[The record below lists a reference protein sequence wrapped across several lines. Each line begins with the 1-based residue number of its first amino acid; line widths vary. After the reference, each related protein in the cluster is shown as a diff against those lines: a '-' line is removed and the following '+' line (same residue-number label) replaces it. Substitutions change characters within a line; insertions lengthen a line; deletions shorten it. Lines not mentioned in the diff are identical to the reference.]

1 MKCSGFK
8 WLQCIGIAFAVW
20 GAVGCSSADVRNEV
34 VARVNGEEIKISEL
48 REFLGIRGGGFAAS
62 DVPQERKKEVLDRLI
77 AGRMLTQDARAR
89 GFDNTEEF
97 RNNLKNNEMDATI
110 AALFGK
116 ELEARGKPSEKEVD
130 DEAKKLREA
139 DKNLSEKDAAG
150 KAKRTV
156 VERNNRKLEEDLIA
170 EAKKE
175 TPYSIDHVALEKV
188 GKGGVVDEG
197 TVLATVGE
205 EKITYGALMKIL
217 EAASPGS
224 HSGQELAKNAVVI
237 GRMLDREVTGK
248 ALVAYAKKKGVDK
261 TDWMKKTRGEL
272 ERNILISLLADK
284 VVLKDIAVTDK
295 DVEAAYKEHERMFVK
310 EGKKVPLAE
319 VRGQIQSFI
328 LNDRRKKALEAYIIE
343 LKKKAKITVE
353 ESLLTKV

>member
-1 MKCSGFK
+1 
-8 WLQCIGIAFAVW
+8 
-20 GAVGCSSADVRNEV
+20 

-62 DVPQERKKEVLDRLI
+62 DVPQEKKKEALDRLI
-77 AGRMLTQDARAR
+77 AGQMLTQDARAR
-89 GFDNTEEF
+89 GLDNTEEF
-97 RNNLKNNEMDATI
+97 RKNIKNNEMDATI

-116 ELEARGKPSEKEVD
+116 ESEARGKPGEKEVD

-156 VERNNRKLEEDLIA
+156 VERNIRKLEEELIA

-175 TPYSIDHVALEKV
+175 TPSSIDHVAVEKV
-188 GKGGVVDEG
+188 GKGGLVEEG

-205 EKITYGALMKIL
+205 EKITYGTLLKIL
-217 EAASPGS
+217 EAASPGT
-224 HSGQELAKNAVVI
+224 HGGQELAKNPVVI

-261 TDWMKKTRGEL
+261 SDWMKKARGEL
-272 ERNILISLLADK
+272 ERNILINMLADK

-295 DVEAAYKEHERMFVK
+295 DVETAYKEHEAMFVK
-310 EGKKVPLAE
+310 DGKKVPLAE
-319 VRGQIQSFI
+319 VRGQIQGFLMS
-328 LNDRRKKALEAYIIE
+328 DRRKKALEAYIVE
-343 LKKKAKITVE
+343 LKKKAKITVD
-353 ESLLTKV
+353 ESLLPKV